1 MADTKIETEDKSEDA
16 VKETADQRKERME
29 AEKQAQVEA
38 KERAEA
44 EEAAAK
50 QNAADVETFFSFH
63 RGEMLVRDN
72 RGCLDMAAARAAYEA
87 EKAERE
93 D

>member
-1 MADTKIETEDKSEDA
+1 MADTKIETEDK
-16 VKETADQRKERME
+16 ETADQRKE

-38 KERAEA
+38 KERVEA

-50 QNAADVETFFSFH
+50 QNAEDIETFFSFH